1 MWRGLEQQSQKFP
14 TLRPT
19 TSNTYMKRFII
30 FLLAACTFAGHV
42 YGQSLII
49 SPEINLPKDSVTKTQ
64 LISALNGFLAQK
76 EKPHAE
82 NKFILKEEFL
92 ATSLLLDELKGL
104 EKNAKLKDDNY
115 YKPYLANVSALGDD
129 VFSTRINYMADV
141 IGSPVLRSSFRLMAK
156 KVDGAF
162 YIYSPLKQ
170 STKGWK
176 TKKLGNITFH
186 YQDTLNQ
193 AGAKKYYNTV
203 SLYDKK
209 LHTPTPPVALYLCD
223 NVAAA
228 LQVLGVDYNLQYNG
242 LAWGTLSVH
251 ENDSLLLVNGW
262 NAYKSRFD
270 PHDLFHERL
279 RQVVNPDIIN
289 RPVDEGCAY
298 LYGGSWGISWP
309 EILRLFKEY
318 AAANPNAD
326 WLTLYINEKNKN
338 FSEGSKPLKISYAIN
353 ALVVQKYDKEKG
365 GAPMELLTCGK
376 VEKGDENY
384 FKALEKVS
392 GVTKANFNS
401 EVWKLVRN
409 AQ

>member
-1 MWRGLEQQSQKFP
+1 
-14 TLRPT
+14 
-19 TSNTYMKRFII
+19 MKRA
-30 FLLAACTFAGHV
+30 LLLLLVLFAAFNFHA

-49 SPEINLPKDSVTKTQ
+49 PSEINLPKDSATKTL
-64 LISALNGFLAQK
+64 LIGTINGFIAQK

-82 NKFILKEEFL
+82 NKFILKGDFM
-92 ATSLLLDELKGL
+92 ATSMLLDELKGM
-104 EKNAKLKDDNY
+104 ERNAKLKGDNY
-115 YKPYLANVSALGDD
+115 YKPYLANVIALGHD
-129 VFSTRINYMADV
+129 VFSIRINYMADV
-141 IGSPVLRSSFRLMAK
+141 NGAPVLRSSFRLMAK
-156 KVDGAF
+156 KVDGTF
-162 YIYSPLKQ
+162 YVYSPLKQ
-170 STKGWK
+170 TTQSWK

-186 YQDTLNQ
+186 YNDTLNL
-193 AGAKKYYNTV
+193 AGAKSYYNSV

-209 LHTPTPPVALYLCD
+209 LHTATRPIALYFCD

-228 LQVLGVDYNLQYNG
+228 LQILGVDYNLQYNG

-251 ENDSLLLVNGW
+251 ENDSLLLINGW
-262 NAYKSRFD
+262 NAYQRRFD

-279 RQVVNPDIIN
+279 RQVVNPDVIN

-309 EILRLFKEY
+309 DILKIFKEY

-338 FSEGSKPLKISYAIN
+338 FSEGSRPLKISYAIN
-353 ALVVQKYDKEKG
+353 ALIAQKYGKEKG
-365 GAPMELLTCGK
+365 GVPIALLTCGK
-376 VEKGDENY
+376 MEKGDENY
-384 FKALEKVS
+384 FKTLEKVS
-392 GVTKANFNS
+392 GINKANFNA